1 KAVFFSGLNEIRAI
15 AALSV
20 LFHHVELYK
29 HKLGIESLYDV
40 KFLRFFIS
48 TLGHNGVLLFFT
60 LSGFL
65 ITYLLLVE
73 KKESGDINSKN
84 FYLRRIL
91 RIWPVYFICLVFGF
105 VVIPILY
112 SNFSWFFIGQHTYNK
127 LIDNIEYGWNLILNI
142 FFLSNCVTLR
152 FPGVVGAS
160 QNWSVSVEEQ
170 FYLFWPWVVK
180 WANRFFIHV
189 MVGIIVVIGLLPTLF
204 RKFPFLLHNNLFE
217 AFIKSFFIDYMAVGA
232 LAAYAYLKYPH
243 QIKWFIRNPFFLLSG
258 LVLMIFHLQ
267 FSGIHF
273 LRAISF
279 AIVIL
284 ASIEWKLSI
293 RPLDY
298 LGKISYGL
306 YMYHPMVMYLIFALF
321 TNLKLP
327 YSWINLFVYLGV
339 ISGTLLVSLCSYKFI
354 ELPLL
359 RKKDK
364 FATVKSG
371 KPEI

>member
-1 KAVFFSGLNEIRAI
+1 M
-15 AALSV
+15 
-20 LFHHVELYK
+20 
-29 HKLGIESLYDV
+29 
-40 KFLRFFIS
+40 
-48 TLGHNGVLLFFT
+48 LLFFT